1 MISVA
6 DAMTDLM
13 VSAGVAPRD
22 KFTTIYSGMEVEPF
36 LRADESRAQIRS
48 QLGYADEHVVVG
60 KIARLFHLKGHE
72 YVVRAARQVIA
83 QQGNVRFLFVGD
95 GILANSIRDQ
105 VERAGLKPYFQFTG
119 LVPQEQVPGLIETTA
134 LLGVPERAD
143 PGLVASA
150 CEFILEGLHVQ
161 QKIDRTEQRGYVGTP
176 KAERKPRDE
185 AHGPP
190 PGRRRGYN

>member
-1 MISVA
+1 V
-6 DAMTDLM
+6 
-13 VSAGVAPRD
+13 
-22 KFTTIYSGMEVEPF
+22 
-36 LRADESRAQIRS
+36 
-48 QLGYADEHVVVG
+48 
-60 KIARLFHLKGHE
+60 KIADTTP
-72 YVVRAARQVIA
+72 AAEA
-83 QQGNVRFLFVGD
+83 LRFL
-95 GILANSIRDQ
+95 Q
-105 VERAGLKPYFQFTG
+105 
-119 LVPQEQVPGLIETTA
+119 QVPGLIETTA

-185 AHGPP
+185 THGPP